1 MKCSKCGFEN
11 DENSKFCNQCGA
23 VLDDNLKKSKM
34 KGANVI
40 GIIVFS
46 IIILIALILFIS
58 NLLGIS
64 SLNYPL
70 TALTPQISYT
80 FILAAGV
87 LGVLSCAKNNKKI
100 LVSTVSFL
108 LIGCLLLP
116 VSKYINTMI
125 TRKDAAP
132 EYESEELIENY
143 KNDCVI
149 LSYDD
154 MARNSSENEG
164 KLVKCVGEVVQV
176 ISESECFSEYR
187 INITQ
192 TNYGYTDTVYVTYP
206 HYESQNITLL
216 EDDFVVFYGSLGGIY
231 TYESVSGE
239 SVSIPRIVSRYI
251 SVNENYEKQLKMLK
265 EKCNYTS
272 YSDLIELG
280 KDESNKNTFVKFYG
294 NIVSSNYDE
303 NSTIFLV
310 KPSDA
315 ENYNEIIGVYYIE
328 EGYIDTESDSLY
340 LFYGTTDL
348 NIVDDDGNVMPVI
361 NCGAIE

>member
-1 MKCSKCGFEN
+1 MKCIKCGFDN

-23 VLDDNLKKSKM
+23 VLDNNLKKSKM
-34 KGANVI
+34 KAANVI

-46 IIILIALILFIS
+46 IIILIALILFVS

-80 FILAAGV
+80 FILAASV

-100 LVSTVSFL
+100 LVSAISFL

-125 TRKDAAP
+125 TRRDAAP

-154 MARNSSENEG
+154 MTRNSSENEG

-192 TNYGYTDTVYVTYP
+192 TSYGYTDTVYVTYP

-216 EDDFVVFYGSLGGIY
+216 ENDLVVFYGSLGGIY

-280 KDESNKNTFVKFYG
+280 NDELNKNTFVKFYG
-294 NIVSSNYDE
+294 NIVSSSYDE

-315 ENYNEIIGVYYIE
+315 ENYNEIIGVYYVE

-340 LFYGTTDL
+340 LFYGTTDS
-348 NIVDDDGNVMPVI
+348 NIVDDDGSIMPVI